1 MGVMVSEIYDALI
14 NAGAEEAK
22 ARAAAE
28 AVPISD
34 QLATKQDISELKAEL
49 KADIAAGE
57 AKMWR
62 LAITVAGFAVL
73 LNRFLDWVIPG
84 K

>member
-1 MGVMVSEIYDALI
+1 MVSEIDDALI

-62 LAITVAGFAVL
+62 LAITVAGLAVL

>member
-1 MGVMVSEIYDALI
+1 MGVMVSEVYDAFLA
-14 NAGAEEAK
+14 AGAPEAK

-28 AVPISD
+28 AIRAGRE
-34 QLATKQDISELKAEL
+34 LATK
-49 KADIAAGE
+49 ADLETAMARLETRIVASE

-62 LAITVAGFAVL
+62 LAITVASLAVL
-73 LNRFLDWVIPG
+73 LNRFLDWVI

>member
-1 MGVMVSEIYDALI
+1 MGVMVSEVYDAFLA
-14 NAGAEEAK
+14 AGAPEEK

-28 AVPISD
+28 AIRAGEE
-34 QLATKQDISELKAEL
+34 LATK
-49 KADIAAGE
+49 ADLQTGMARLETRIVAGE

-62 LAITVAGFAVL
+62 LAITVASLAVL
-73 LNRFLDWVIPG
+73 HNKFLDWVI